1 MTKKII
7 LLAALTLAAFTASAQ
22 KFAHFDYATVVQ
34 ALPDYKTATTELE
47 ATGKQYQTD
56 LEEMQ
61 KEIQTRIEKY
71 QKEVNDQTP
80 QNIRERKEQEI
91 MDLQQRFQQAQEEN
105 AKAFQELQQAKM
117 QPILAKVNDA
127 VAAVAKEGGYIY
139 ILDKGQSSAQF
150 YINEALSEDVTAKI
164 RTKLG
169 I

>member
-1 MTKKII
+1 MTKKTLI
-7 LLAALTLAAFTASAQ
+7 LAALILAAFTAHAQ
-22 KFAHFDYATVVQ
+22 KFAHYDYATVVQ
-34 ALPDYKTATTELE
+34 ALPDYKTATAELE

-139 ILDKGQSSAQF
+139 ILDKSQSSPQF

>member
-1 MTKKII
+1 MTKKI
-7 LLAALTLAAFTASAQ
+7 LLIAAFAVAAFTANAQ
-22 KFAHFDYATVVQ
+22 KFAHYDYATVVQ

-71 QKEVNDQTP
+71 QNEVNDQTP
-80 QNIRERKEQEI
+80 QNIRQRKEQEI

-105 AKAFQELQQAKM
+105 AKVFQELQQTKM
-117 QPILAKVNDA
+117 QPIITKVSEA
-127 VAAVAKEGGYIY
+127 VAAVAKEGGYVY
-139 ILDKGQSSAQF
+139 IFDKSQSGPQF
-150 YINEALSEDVTAKI
+150 YINEALSEDVTAKV